1 MLAIEVAGDRLYKNG
16 KGVEAPQMA
25 RLAYRKDPLHPALPF
40 FVVAPL
46 HDLAPQHGKAER
58 PVELSEGI
66 TPPAGL
72 QNRACLFR
80 GTRLLS

>member
-1 MLAIEVAGDRLYKNG
+1 MRLDIKLAIVKSGRPQYQIAQAL
-16 KGVEAPQMA
+16 GVPEST
-25 RLAYRKDPLHPALPF
+25 
-40 FVVAPL
+40 
-46 HDLAPQHGKAER
+46 
-58 PVELSEGI
+58 VELSEGI